1 METKKIIEAFGLTFE
16 RIDDMSGVRY
26 QAKVSNVADNV
37 ADIKGVLLH
46 VIGKAIE
53 AEPMVVSHPYGI
65 AAQISDEY
73 DGYLYPAIAISEPA
87 EDVAEYL
94 EDSYTEVARVLGDGT
109 EIRFNSR
116 TPGGVRQ
123 CGAKLRIM
131 GRINKRNLRLEV
143 LL

>member
-1 METKKIIEAFGLTFE
+1 METKKTIEAFGLTFK

-26 QAKVSNVADNV
+26 QAKVSNVAENV
-37 ADIKGVLLH
+37 NDVKGVLLH

-65 AAQISDEY
+65 GVQISDEY
-73 DGYLYPAIAISEPA
+73 DGYLYPVIAICKPA

-109 EIRFNSR
+109 EIRLGTPYR
-116 TPGGVRQ
+116 TGLP
-123 CGAKLRIM
+123 C
-131 GRINKRNLRLEV
+131 EEYWEDWD
-143 LL
+143 

>member
-1 METKKIIEAFGLTFE
+1 METKKTIEAFGLTFK

-26 QAKVSNVADNV
+26 QAKVSNVAENV
-37 ADIKGVLLH
+37 NDVKGVLLH

-65 AAQISDEY
+65 AVQIADEY

-109 EIRFNSR
+109 EIRYGVPYR
-116 TPGGVRQ
+116 TGLP
-123 CGAKLRIM
+123 CEKDW
-131 GRINKRNLRLEV
+131 EDWD
-143 LL
+143 

>member
-109 EIRFNSR
+109 EIRLGTPYR
-116 TPGGVRQ
+116 TGLP
-123 CGAKLRIM
+123 CEKDW
-131 GRINKRNLRLEV
+131 EDWD
-143 LL
+143 